1 MSLYISMIM
10 VKDINVFTK
19 IKRIKVISIEM
30 KKKSKG
36 DD

>member
-1 MSLYISMIM
+1 MIM